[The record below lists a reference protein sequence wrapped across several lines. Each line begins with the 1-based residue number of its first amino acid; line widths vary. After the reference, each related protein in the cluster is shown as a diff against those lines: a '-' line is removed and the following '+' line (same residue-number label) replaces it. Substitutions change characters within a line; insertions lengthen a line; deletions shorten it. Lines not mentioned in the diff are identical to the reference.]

1 MVRRLWQSQRAEVV
15 IADLFPVLVGVAEG
29 VAAKPKF
36 IMKVFPVR
44 PSSFVVD
51 SRMSLRK
58 SASLSCG
65 SPAIL

>member
-44 PSSFVVD
+44 PHELFSLAVRVE
-51 SRMSLRK
+51 RRLVHEMS
-58 SASLSCG
+58 
-65 SPAIL
+65 